1 MSNRKPGMF
10 ARMRSLWRGLF
21 GSWVRDREQQAPEVV
36 YEQAIAERVRQYR
49 ELKDAVAGILYMRN
63 KLESEIADRRAEIAR
78 LHDDVRRAVRRGE
91 EETSLSL
98 IAHKQALFEDLERAE
113 QELDQVRIQA
123 DEAKTNL
130 VRFREEIRSLVREK
144 GRMLATLANA
154 RARRRL
160 QSAIEGLS
168 VDAEMDALENV
179 REHIS
184 RAAMQGEVNRELG
197 EDGDGDAF
205 RVKLRGFRDE
215 ARRESA
221 RSEFESLKRELTT
234 ASIPASL
241 TQSRPLPRA
250 EAVPAAS

>member
-1 MSNRKPGMF
+1 MF

-21 GSWVRDREQQAPEVV
+21 GSWVRDKEQQAPEVV
-36 YEQAIAERVRQYR
+36 YEQAISERVRQYR
-49 ELKDAVAGILYMRN
+49 ELKDAVAGILFMRN

-78 LHDDVRRAVRRGE
+78 LHDDVRRAVRRRE
-91 EETSLSL
+91 EESSLSL

-113 QELDQVRIQA
+113 QELDHVRAQGE
-123 DEAKTNL
+123 EAKTNL

-168 VDAEMDALENV
+168 IDAEMDALENV

-184 RAAMQGEVNRELG
+184 RVVMEGEVNKEIG
-197 EDGDGDAF
+197 EDGDAF
-205 RVKLRGFRDE
+205 RTKLRGFRDE

-221 RSEFESLKRELTT
+221 RSELESLKEELLATT
-234 ASIPASL
+234 IPA
-241 TQSRPLPRA
+241 QVVKPNR
-250 EAVPAAS
+250 EPAQAAG

>member
-1 MSNRKPGMF
+1 MSNQRPGMF
-10 ARMRSLWRGLF
+10 ERLRSLFRGVF
-21 GSWVRDREQQAPEVV
+21 GSWVRDREQQSPEIV

-63 KLESEIADRRAEIAR
+63 KIESEISERRAEIAR
-78 LHDDVRRAVRRGE
+78 LHDDVRRAIRRGE

-113 QELDQVRIQA
+113 QELDHVRVQA
-123 DEAKTNL
+123 EEAKANL
-130 VRFREEIRSLVREK
+130 VRFREEIRALVREK

-184 RAAMQGEVNRELG
+184 RMVMDSEVNKELG
-197 EDGDGDAF
+197 NDGDAF
-205 RVKLRGFRDE
+205 RTKLRGFRDE
-215 ARRESA
+215 ARRDAA
-221 RSEFESLKRELTT
+221 RAEFESLRHELCAKT
-234 ASIPASL
+234 IPA
-241 TQSRPLPRA
+241 
-250 EAVPAAS
+250 EAVSPIVEEVEPSVVPAAS